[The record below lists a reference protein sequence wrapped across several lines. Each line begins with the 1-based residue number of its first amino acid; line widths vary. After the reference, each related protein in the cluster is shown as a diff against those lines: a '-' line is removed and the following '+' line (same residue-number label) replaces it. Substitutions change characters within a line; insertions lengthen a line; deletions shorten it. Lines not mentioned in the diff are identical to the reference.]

1 MDDMN
6 QERMNKLKESDE
18 LDKLTQQFYYEQ
30 DQLQEIQK
38 NKQKELK
45 QLYDKTIENKM
56 KMAEA
61 EKLMDEEENEEIR
74 MYAAAKQKMAKMKW
88 NREME
93 IWK

>member
-1 MDDMN
+1 MD
-6 QERMNKLKESDE
+6 KKKESDE

-30 DQLQEIQK
+30 DQLHEIQK

-45 QLYDKTIENKM
+45 QLHDKTIENKM
-56 KMAEA
+56 KIAEA

>member
-1 MDDMN
+1 MDDVHKEKMD
-6 QERMNKLKESDE
+6 KKKESDE

-30 DQLQEIQK
+30 DQLHEIQK

-45 QLYDKTIENKM
+45 QLHDKTIENKM
-56 KMAEA
+56 KIAEA

>member
-1 MDDMN
+1 MN

>member
-1 MDDMN
+1 
-6 QERMNKLKESDE
+6 LH
-18 LDKLTQQFYYEQ
+18 
-30 DQLQEIQK
+30 EIQK

-45 QLYDKTIENKM
+45 QLHDKTIENKM
-56 KMAEA
+56 KIAEA

>member
-1 MDDMN
+1 MDDVHKEKMD
-6 QERMNKLKESDE
+6 KKKESDE

-30 DQLQEIQK
+30 DQLHEIQK

-45 QLYDKTIENKM
+45 QLHDKTIENKM
-56 KMAEA
+56 KIAEA

-93 IWK
+93 NWK

>member
-1 MDDMN
+1 
-6 QERMNKLKESDE
+6 
-18 LDKLTQQFYYEQ
+18 
-30 DQLQEIQK
+30 
-38 NKQKELK
+38 
-45 QLYDKTIENKM
+45 M
-56 KMAEA
+56 KIAEA

>member
-1 MDDMN
+1 MDDVHKEKMD
-6 QERMNKLKESDE
+6 KKKESDE

-30 DQLQEIQK
+30 DQLHEIQK

-56 KMAEA
+56 KIAEA